1 MSAQQRG
8 QILYLG
14 GSTGS
19 SSGPGG
25 SLSTRFQKLAQAR
38 NSGITV
44 VNQQTALESRP
55 GRALGLGHATGSQ
68 ASGQYGPRIATNR
81 NHGPRGSGGPSAS
94 SGILTK
100 AGLARAMQERGG
112 GVSDA
117 FLLTPA
123 DAIVGAGGPSRRTK
137 AGVRATGPVVGAA
150 NTPRS
155 NPTTR
160 SSRHKALML
169 GGRPGKGAPVQ
180 QKPQP
185 GQAGK
190 VGRGVAQA
198 AGANKANG
206 AGNKKAAGPKGVGAT
221 SAKGETVA
229 ADKGKGKVK
238 GKGKGKGPAKPG
250 PAKATDL
257 DSELQD
263 YMMKNEQTAAGLLDN
278 DLDTYMADKE
288 ELF

>member
-55 GRALGLGHATGSQ
+55 GRALGLGHASGSQ
-68 ASGQYGPRIATNR
+68 ASGQGGSRITTTR
-81 NHGPRGSGGPSAS
+81 NHGPRGAGGASAS

-117 FLLTPA
+117 FLFTPA

-137 AGVRATGPVVGAA
+137 GAVRAAGPVVGAA
-150 NTPRS
+150 NNTAKNHPA
-155 NPTTR
+155 TR
-160 SSRHKALML
+160 ASRHKALML

-180 QKPQP
+180 QQPPQP
-185 GQAGK
+185 RQAGK
-190 VGRGVAQA
+190 PGRGNAQA
-198 AGANKANG
+198 AGANKVNG
-206 AGNKKAAGPKGVGAT
+206 AGTKKAAGPKGVGAA
-221 SAKGETVA
+221 SAKGETTAV
-229 ADKGKGKVK
+229 GK
-238 GKGKGKGPAKPG
+238 GKGKGKGKGQAKPG

-257 DSELQD
+257 DSELQE